1 MKKFKKYYL
10 SSVIALICTTSLAM
24 QLAHAQK
31 DKTVRFKMQSGYALS
46 LPILGEVS
54 SNLPKHIEALTN
66 KSVRIQYFEPRGLVP
81 NEGIYDAVATGAVDI
96 GYAGLGFFV
105 QKNPALAYFD
115 AVPFGMDSNG
125 LIAWFNQGEGG
136 KLRDEVLAKNNIK
149 GISCGF
155 NAAEAG
161 GWFNKEINSTA
172 DLKGLKMRIAGLG
185 GRTYEKLGV
194 STQSMAGGD
203 IYAALER
210 GVIDA
215 AEYSM
220 PALDQNMGLYE
231 IAKYYYFPGWH
242 QPASIQTL
250 LINKTKWDSLSE
262 SQQGAFY
269 AACNQA
275 LITSIAVG
283 ESIQGEALDFIR
295 SKNVNFRVFTP
306 ETLKEL
312 NSAWLE
318 VSAELAKDN
327 VEFKKI
333 ADSYNIF
340 QKSYGEWRNLSSG
353 KLD

>member
-1 MKKFKKYYL
+1 MTFSKVVYL
-10 SSVIALICTTSLAM
+10 ASTIAMLCSTSALADNE
-24 QLAHAQK
+24 K
-31 DKTVRFKMQSGYALS
+31 SVRFKMQSGYATS
-46 LPILGEVS
+46 LPILGEVVS
-54 SNLPKHIEALTN
+54 QLPKQIETLSN
-66 KSVRIQYFEPRGLVP
+66 KSIRIQYFEPKGLVP
-81 NEGIYDAVATGAVDI
+81 NEGIFDAVSTGAVDI
-96 GYAGLGFFV
+96 GYAGLAFFV
-105 QKNPALAYFD
+105 QKNPTLAFFD
-115 AVPFGMDSNG
+115 AVPFGMDTNG

-136 KLRDEVLAKNNIK
+136 KLRDELLAKSNIK

-161 GWFNKEINSTA
+161 GWFNKEIKSAA

-242 QPASIQTL
+242 QPSSIQTL
-250 LINKTKWDSLSE
+250 MINKNKWDSLSQN
-262 SQQGAFY
+262 QQNVFF

-275 LITSIAVG
+275 ILSSVAIG
-283 ESIQGEALDFIR
+283 ESIQGEAIDFIK
-295 SKNVNFRVFTP
+295 SKKVTFQVFTP
-306 ETLKEL
+306 ETLAEL
-312 NSAWLE
+312 NQAWLA
-318 VSAELAKDN
+318 VSQDLAKDHAD
-327 VEFKKI
+327 FKQV
-333 ADSYNIF
+333 ADSYNAF
-340 QKSYGEWRNLSSG
+340 QQSYNAWRKLSSG
-353 KLD
+353 QLAD